1 MKINKVFKY
10 KFVPNKAQIELLD
23 NHFFS
28 FNQAWNITLSYHL
41 KNRNND
47 SLIRETNPNHK
58 SSYLSGLSGTI
69 LDQEIKR
76 ILTNRNI
83 HFNTKIIQ
91 QARLLC
97 STAIQSNYKSHK
109 TKKLKDS
116 SIQYGDVSYR
126 SSSDCNQILETTKEQ
141 YSILEVSKVPNSKY
155 GILRLFRQDFK
166 YIKHREIPKEY
177 NITNVKIQKNKNKYY
192 VLFNVNY
199 EIPDLDA
206 SKDKKIGLDFNIKSL
221 DLGNEYIHKKF
232 DLDDLKSIAKLD
244 SNLKLLQ
251 RKQSRRIVKG
261 DKGNKNYKK
270 TQDKI
275 VSIHEKI
282 KNKRTYFLH
291 VLTNSILTDVKSSGC
306 NHLVLENLNIKN
318 MTSKT
323 NKIDYLGTKGSKT
336 MRKNILALSPGLM
349 YGILIW
355 KSVQFGIHISSVN
368 PAFTSRTCSKC
379 GTIKQDLTLKDRTFN
394 CSECDNNIDRDLNA
408 CLNIIARA

>member
-10 KFVPNKAQIELLD
+10 KFVPNKTQIELLD

-58 SSYLSGLSGTI
+58 SSYLSGTI
-69 LDQEIKR
+69 LDAEIKR
-76 ILTNRNI
+76 ILINRNVN
-83 HFNTKIIQ
+83 FNTKIIQ
-91 QARLLC
+91 QARILC

-109 TKKLKDS
+109 TKKSKDS

-141 YSILEVSKVPNSKY
+141 YSIIDLPNSKY
-155 GILRLFRQDFK
+155 GILRLFRTDFK
-166 YIKHREIPKEY
+166 YIKHREIPKGY
-177 NITNVKIQKNKNKYY
+177 NITNVKIKKNKNKYY

-199 EIPDLDA
+199 EIPDLDT

-221 DLGNEYIHKKF
+221 DLGNEYIHKKY
-232 DLDDLKSIAKLD
+232 DLEDLKSIIKLD

-261 DKGNKNYKK
+261 NKGNKNYKK

-275 VSIHEKI
+275 NSVHEKI

-291 VLTNSILTDVKSSGC
+291 VLTKLILTEVKLSGC
-306 NHLVLENLNIKN
+306 NHLVLENLNVKN

-349 YGILIW
+349 YGILLW
-355 KSVQFGIHISSVN
+355 KSVQFGIHISTVN
-368 PAFTSRTCSKC
+368 PAFTSKTCSKC
-379 GTIKQDLTLKDRTFN
+379 GTIKQDLTLKDRIFN
-394 CSECDNNIDRDLNA
+394 CSACNHVIDRDLNA

>member
-10 KFVPNKAQIELLD
+10 KFVPNKTQIELLD

-41 KNRNND
+41 KNRDND

-58 SSYLSGLSGTI
+58 SYYLSGTI
-69 LDQEIKR
+69 LDAEIKR
-76 ILTNRNI
+76 ILINRNVY
-83 HFNTKIIQ
+83 FNTKIIQ
-91 QARLLC
+91 QARILC

-109 TKKLKDS
+109 TKKSKDS

-141 YSILEVSKVPNSKY
+141 YSILDVPNSKY
-155 GILRLFRQDFK
+155 GILRLFRTDFK
-166 YIKHREIPKEY
+166 YIKHREIPKGY
-177 NITNVKIQKNKNKYY
+177 NITNVKIKKNKNKYY

-199 EIPDLDA
+199 EIPNLDV
-206 SKDKKIGLDFNIKSL
+206 SNDKKIGLDFNIKSL

-232 DLDDLKSIAKLD
+232 DLDDLKSIVKLD

-261 DKGNKNYKK
+261 NKGNKNYKK
-270 TQDKI
+270 TQNKI
-275 VSIHEKI
+275 NSIHEKI

-291 VLTNSILTDVKSSGC
+291 VLTNLILTEVKLSGC
-306 NHLVLENLNIKN
+306 NHLVLENLNVKN

-323 NKIDYLGTKGSKT
+323 NNISYLGTKGSKT

-349 YGILIW
+349 YGILLW

-368 PAFTSRTCSKC
+368 PAFTSKTCSKC

>member
-41 KNRNND
+41 KNRNNE

-58 SSYLSGLSGTI
+58 SSYLSGAI

-116 SIQYGDVSYR
+116 TIQYGDISYR
-126 SSSDCNQILETTKEQ
+126 RSSDSNQILETTKEQ
-141 YSILEVSKVPNSKY
+141 YSILDVPNSKY
-155 GILRLFRQDFK
+155 GILRLFRTDFK
-166 YIKHREIPKEY
+166 YIKHREIPKGY
-177 NITNVKIQKNKNKYY
+177 NITNVKIKKNKNKYY

-199 EIPDLDA
+199 EIPDLDT
-206 SKDKKIGLDFNIKSL
+206 SNDKKIGLDFNIKSL
-221 DLGNEYIHKKF
+221 DLGNEYTHKKIN
-232 DLDDLKSIAKLD
+232 LDDLKSITKLD

-251 RKQSRRIVKG
+251 RKQSRRIEKG
-261 DKGNKNYKK
+261 NKGNKNYKK

-282 KNKRTYFLH
+282 KNKRTCFLH
-291 VLTNSILTDVKSSGC
+291 VLTNLILTEVKLNGC

-379 GTIKQDLTLKDRTFN
+379 GTIKQDLTLKDRTFK
-394 CSECDNNIDRDLNA
+394 CSECDNNMDRDLNA